1 MNPFEA
7 NKTDDARMNLPLADR
22 LEEIR
27 RELKVMKARE
37 REIALELQEKGGQR
51 GAFYEAVV
59 SEVTRRSLDTKA
71 LKAHYGDALE
81 PFYREFAV
89 VTVKLNAIVHD

>member
-1 MNPFEA
+1 MNPFQA
-7 NKTDDARMNLPLADR
+7 NKTEDDGTNLPLPDR
-22 LEEIR
+22 LEEVR
-27 RELKVMKARE
+27 HELKVMKARE

-51 GAFYEAVV
+51 GAFFEAVV

-71 LKAHYGDALE
+71 VKAHYGDALE
-81 PFYREFAV
+81 PFYRESAV